1 MHISF
6 KRSYFCT
13 KSTGMLSILQYQFLG
28 NTLECYGSVS
38 AIIIAVF
45 IFRTYLSKLI
55 NLIIYRLFRR
65 ITVENRIQDFQRLV
79 LRPMEWLLMFIVIVA
94 ALEALRFPAEWN
106 KTIFD
111 VSIEK
116 IINIIKWTILLVAFT
131 KVLLRIVDF
140 IGAILLERAALTES
154 KSDDQ
159 LVPFVKDSIKVVI
172 YVLFLLILLGV
183 VLDFN
188 ITSLLAGLGIGGL
201 AIAFAAQE
209 SIKDLFGSVTIFLD
223 KPFMVGDTVKVGDV
237 EGNVEKVG
245 FRSTRIRTYDQSFV
259 TMPNKKMI
267 ENAVDNLTKRR
278 LRRVRM
284 IIGLSFSTSA
294 AQLRKIISDIQTLL
308 QKRNLDENM
317 VVALEG
323 FGESS
328 INLLVI
334 YYTPFDPV
342 ENFFQLRSDINFEIM
357 DVVAANGASFAF
369 PVREIKMETPISNTA
384 IKQE

>member
-1 MHISF
+1 M
-6 KRSYFCT
+6 
-13 KSTGMLSILQYQFLG
+13 
-28 NTLECYGSVS
+28 
-38 AIIIAVF
+38 
-45 IFRTYLSKLI
+45 
-55 NLIIYRLFRR
+55 
-65 ITVENRIQDFQRLV
+65 
-79 LRPMEWLLMFIVIVA
+79 
-94 ALEALRFPAEWN
+94 
-106 KTIFD
+106 
-111 VSIEK
+111 
-116 IINIIKWTILLVAFT
+116 NIILLPAANNTCSATFVTPNDPNFVT
-131 KVLLRIVDF
+131 LDDPNVVQHLNHVLKV
-140 IGAILLERAALTES
+140 G
-154 KSDDQ
+154 
-159 LVPFVKDSIKVVI
+159 
-172 YVLFLLILLGV
+172 
-183 VLDFN
+183 
-188 ITSLLAGLGIGGL
+188 
-201 AIAFAAQE
+201 
-209 SIKDLFGSVTIFLD
+209 
-223 KPFMVGDTVKVGDV
+223 VGDTVKVGDV

>member
-1 MHISF
+1 
-6 KRSYFCT
+6 
-13 KSTGMLSILQYQFLG
+13 MLSILQYQLLG
-28 NTLECYGSVS
+28 NTLECYAWVT

-45 IFRTYLSKLI
+45 IFRTYVSKLI
-55 NLIIYRLFRR
+55 NLILYRLFRR

-94 ALEALRFPAEWN
+94 ALEALHFPAEWN

-116 IINIIKWTILLVAFT
+116 IINSIKWTILLFAFT

-294 AQLRKIISDIQTLL
+294 TQLHKIISDIQALL

-369 PVREIKMETPISNTA
+369 PVREIKMETPVSSPSM
-384 IKQE
+384 KHE